1 MTIDDIYNT
10 RPKFYKIMPSI
21 GINRVNKIEIY
32 QSEFLAELHPS
43 GHKINDP
50 SYYENIFKKIK
61 KRDSNGNEY
70 DQVVEIAIERVSIA
84 MQQIILTKHLTHL
97 CGKNI
102 KFVYSGNDY
111 TDTRKKL
118 VQELKQGWIKKNM
131 ETAKYDF
138 CKSVKATGDG
148 AFCAVIN
155 NNKFSYRVFSALN
168 GDRLHPIFGF
178 DGKLERFGRSFMAF
192 DYEVG
197 EEVLFLELWDNKYFS
212 RYRYS
217 LANRNA
223 DQEGWEVQ
231 MPPTPHGFEE
241 IPIVYKKVEKGACWS
256 DVQDL
261 IDKLEM
267 ALSQLFEN
275 NKSYAFRIMVIKGG
289 FEIQGDLRGE
299 ARAIMMDDTEGSA
312 GFMEKADASSSFDL
326 QLEQTL
332 KFILMGSFTVLPP
345 EVKGGDLPGVTI
357 KILYSPSVEQGINDK
372 NEYNSSIDEMV
383 SLFKHGYGLETGK
396 MTEYNELDV
405 RGDIEVYVHQN
416 DAEIISN
423 LNTSVIDGTLSVETA
438 AERHPYSSSDEF
450 SRLLN
455 QQRQELTGTG
465 GVEEYKGEGTN
476 SGDNLYNQQQA
487 QTK

>member
-1 MTIDDIYNT
+1 MTINDIYNT
-10 RPKFYKIMPSI
+10 RPKFYKILPST
-21 GINRVNKIEIY
+21 GVNRVNKIQIY
-32 QSEFLAELHPS
+32 QSDFLSELYPS

-50 SYYENIFKKIK
+50 LYYENIFKKINRK
-61 KRDSNGNEY
+61 DSNGVEY
-70 DQVVEIAIERVSIA
+70 EQVVEMAIERVSLA
-84 MQQIILTKHLTHL
+84 MQQVILTKHLTHL
-97 CGKNI
+97 CGKDI
-102 KFVYSGNDY
+102 RFVYSGSNY
-111 TDTRKKL
+111 TQKKKKL
-118 VQELKQGWIKKNM
+118 VKDLKQGWIKKNM

-148 AFCAVIN
+148 AFCAFMEKGV
-155 NNKFSYRVFSALN
+155 FSYRVFSALN
-168 GDRLHPIFGF
+168 GDGLHPIFGF
-178 DGKLERFGRSFMAF
+178 NGKLELFGRSFTAF
-192 DYEVG
+192 DYEAQ
-197 EEVLFLELWDNKYFS
+197 EEVLYLEVWDNINFTRYKYS
-212 RYRYS
+212 T
-217 LANRNA
+217 ANRNA
-223 DQEGWEVQ
+223 DQDGWQ
-231 MPPTPHGFEE
+231 IQSPPRPHGFSE

-289 FEIQGDLRGE
+289 FEIQGDLRGQ
-299 ARAIMMDDTEGSA
+299 ARAIMMEDTDGSA
-312 GFMEKADASSSFDL
+312 GFMEKADASSSFSL

-372 NEYNSSIDEMV
+372 NEYNSAIDQMV
-383 SLFKHGYGLETGK
+383 KLFKHGYGIEQGSVS
-396 MTEYNELDV
+396 EYDSLDV
-405 RGDIEVYVHQN
+405 RGDIDVYVHQN

-423 LNTSVIDGTLSVETA
+423 LNTSVLDGTLSVETA
-438 AERHPYSSSDEF
+438 AERHPDAASDEME
-450 SRLLN
+450 RLERQN
-455 QQRQELTGTG
+455 RQELTGTG
-465 GVEEYKGEGTN
+465 GVEVYKGEKSN

>member
-1 MTIDDIYNT
+1 MTINDIYNT
-10 RPKFYKIMPSI
+10 RPKFYKILPST
-21 GINRVNKIEIY
+21 GINKLNKIQIY
-32 QSEFLAELHPS
+32 QNDFLAELHPS

-50 SYYENIFKKIK
+50 LYYENIFKTVEKT
-61 KRDSNGNEY
+61 DSKGNKY
-70 DQVVEIAIERVSIA
+70 QQVVEIAIERVSIA

-97 CGKNI
+97 CGKDI
-102 KFVYSGNDY
+102 RFVYSGSNY
-111 TDTRKKL
+111 TQVKKNL
-118 VQELKQGWIKKNM
+118 VKELKQGWIKKNM

-148 AFCAVIN
+148 AFCAVIDKG
-155 NNKFSYRVFSALN
+155 KFSYRVFSALN
-168 GDRLHPIFGF
+168 GDGLHPIFGF
-178 DGKLERFGRSFMAF
+178 DGKLKQFGRSFTAF
-192 DYEVG
+192 DYEAG
-197 EEVLFLELWDNKYFS
+197 EEVLYMELWDNTYFS

-217 LANRNA
+217 LANKNA
-223 DQEGWEVQ
+223 DQDGWETETK
-231 MPPTPHGFEE
+231 PTPHGFNE
-241 IPIVYKKVEKGACWS
+241 IPIVYKKVDKGACWS

-289 FEIQGDLRGE
+289 FEIQGDLRGQ
-299 ARAIMMDDTEGSA
+299 ARAIMMDDTDGSA
-312 GFMEKADASSSFDL
+312 GFMEKADASNSFTV

-357 KILYSPSVEQGINDK
+357 KILYSPAVEQGINDK

-383 SLFKHGYGLETGK
+383 SLFKHGYGVELEQVSDYDG
-396 MTEYNELDV
+396 LDV
-405 RGDIEVYVHQN
+405 RGDIDVYVHQN

-423 LNTSVIDGTLSVETA
+423 INTSVLDGSLSVETG
-438 AERHPYSSSDEF
+438 AEKHPYAASDEYD
-450 SRLLN
+450 RLLK
-455 QQRQELTGTG
+455 QQREELTGTG
-465 GVEEYKGEGTN
+465 GIETYKGEE
-476 SGDNLYNQQQA
+476 DNTYNQQQA